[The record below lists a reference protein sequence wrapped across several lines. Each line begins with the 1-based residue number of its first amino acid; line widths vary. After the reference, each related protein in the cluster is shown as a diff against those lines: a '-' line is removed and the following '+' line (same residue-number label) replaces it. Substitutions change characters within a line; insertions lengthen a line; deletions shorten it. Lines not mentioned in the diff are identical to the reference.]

1 MSDHASITR
10 HVTPGSG
17 MVLLLC
23 LLFLIALTLLGL
35 SASADA
41 ILQHQLATNLRETER
56 ARQSALAAQT
66 WAEDWLLDLNGTA
79 PQICTIACE
88 GLKLHPPGGL
98 LQQPQFEESSWW
110 LTEGYEAGI
119 DPLSGDRLDT
129 FAANSSS
136 PPTWII
142 EVIHEEPVQG
152 DEIQVWYRILARGSG
167 QTENAISV
175 IESTLTRSWSSAESS
190 NTTDK
195 GRVAWRT
202 LR

>member
-1 MSDHASITR
+1 MSTHTSTAFPLKP
-10 HVTPGSG
+10 VSG

-56 ARQSALAAQT
+56 AKQSSLAALT
-66 WAEDWLLDLNGTA
+66 WAEDWLTGLSGTA
-79 PQICTIACE
+79 PQVCTTACE

-98 LQQPQFEESSWW
+98 LPQPQFESWSWW
-110 LTEGYEAGI
+110 QAEGYEAGI
-119 DPLSGDRLDT
+119 NPLNGERLVT
-129 FAANSSS
+129 ISANSSS
-136 PPTWII
+136 PPMWII
-142 EVIHEEPVQG
+142 EVIHEEPVQD
-152 DEIQVWYRILARGSG
+152 DELQVWYRILVRGSG

-175 IESTLTRSWSSAESS
+175 IESTITRSWSSTNNISI
-190 NTTDK
+190 TDT

>member
-56 ARQSALAAQT
+56 ARQSALAALT

-79 PQICTIACE
+79 PQICTTACE
-88 GLKLHPPGGL
+88 GLKLHPPGSL
-98 LQQPQFEESSWW
+98 LPQPQLEDWSWW
-110 LTEGYEAGI
+110 QAEGYEAGI
-119 DPLSGDRLDT
+119 DPLSGDRLVT
-129 FAANSSS
+129 IAANSSS
-136 PPTWII
+136 PPMWII
-142 EVIHEEPVQG
+142 EVIHEEPAQD

-167 QTENAISV
+167 QTENAVSV
-175 IESTLTRSWSSAESS
+175 FESTVTRSWAVTSSAD
-190 NTTDK
+190 N
-195 GRVAWRT
+195 GRVAWRI